1 MGSGKPYM
9 TLQERIDLC
18 KDYTR
23 LWADFF
29 KTFSEG
35 LEHKKILHN
44 EEVIFGQMV
53 SLLAFKHYKITE
65 MMEKH
70 LPDPDG
76 ILEVLCEAASL
87 QHLKELSEAQFSKFQ
102 VNWHTQFIAMNKCL
116 GKLIIEL
123 PTEKR
128 TERRSSPQP
137 AGKTQVSKEPQKPAP
152 APTPSPKS
160 NVQKQK

>member
-1 MGSGKPYM
+1 MASGKPFI

-18 KDYTR
+18 KGYTR
-23 LWADFF
+23 LWSDFF

-35 LEHKKILHN
+35 LEHKKILHS
-44 EEVIFGQMV
+44 EEVIFTQMV
-53 SLLAFKHYKITE
+53 CLLAFKHYRFTE
-65 MMEKH
+65 MMDKY

-76 ILEVLCEAASL
+76 ILEVLCEAAGL

-102 VNWHTQFIAMNKCL
+102 VDWHTQFIAMNKCL

-123 PTEKR
+123 PVEKR
-128 TERRSSPQP
+128 PERKIPPQP
-137 AGKTQVSKEPQKPAP
+137 VAKTQVSKEPQKAAPAP
-152 APTPSPKS
+152 APSPTP

>member
-1 MGSGKPYM
+1 MASGKPYM
-9 TLQERIDLC
+9 SLQDRIELC

-29 KTFSEG
+29 KTFSEE

-44 EEVIFGQMV
+44 EEVVFGQMV
-53 SLLAFKHYKITE
+53 SLLAFKHYKFTE

-76 ILEVLCEAASL
+76 ILEVLSEAVSL

-128 TERRSSPQP
+128 PERKVALQP
-137 AGKTQVSKEPQKPAP
+137 AEKSQTPKEPQMPAP
-152 APTPSPKS
+152 SSTPSPTPK
-160 NVQKQK
+160 VQKQK